1 MQNTFMA
8 LWTTP
13 VTQTVCMN
21 VGTYV
26 CFCLIHFLK
35 IVNFMQ
41 VQAPQIVVQYDYNI
55 HVCSMCHDLR
65 MRDENCLDPGPSCRI
80 RGRAAAAAA
89 SAAATAARHFRLVG
103 HDILKED

>member
-1 MQNTFMA
+1 MA
-8 LWTTP
+8 LGQNLRLRRYAWMLLP
-13 VTQTVCMN
+13 
-21 VGTYV
+21 YV

-55 HVCSMCHDLR
+55 YVCIVCAMIYVR
-65 MRDENCLDPGPSCRI
+65 ATRI
-80 RGRAAAAAA
+80 VLIPVHLAVFDAAAAFFA
-89 SAAATAARHFRLVG
+89 AARHFRLVG